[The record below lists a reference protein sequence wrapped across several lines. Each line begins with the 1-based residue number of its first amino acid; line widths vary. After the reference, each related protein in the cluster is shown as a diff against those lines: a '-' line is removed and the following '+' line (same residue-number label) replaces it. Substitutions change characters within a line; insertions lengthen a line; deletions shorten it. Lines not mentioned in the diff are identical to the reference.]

1 MGAIRLIFT
10 KTYCHFATNGAIGF
24 TFPRHP
30 VKIGAITKKN
40 ESVQQLAGKN
50 RCCAQAHAPEGK
62 QYRRIDG
69 FNQRTGIIPDKG
81 PCMFLA
87 IALLIVGL
95 FLLVYG
101 ADRLVYGAA
110 VISRSLGVPPLI
122 IGMTIV
128 GIGTSLPE
136 LIVST
141 TAALNG
147 QIDMAVGNVLGSN
160 ITNILLILGV
170 AALIHPLAARSE
182 ILRREL
188 PLMLA
193 VTVLC
198 GFVLMDGTLSRLDG
212 VLLLTAA
219 AGFILLMLKIA
230 RLAQREGS
238 DSLTMEQIAELPQDS
253 SNTVAVLWLVLA
265 FIILPLS
272 SRMVVDNAT
281 VIAHYF
287 GLSELVVGLT
297 IIAIGTS
304 LPELATSIAGA
315 LKGEDDMAIGNIIGS
330 NIFNTVI
337 VLGVPALLSPGS
349 VDAAAFQRDY
359 WVMLAAS
366 VLLSV
371 LCIGRK
377 HRIGH
382 LAGALLL
389 CGFIAYLAV
398 LFFNPFSTFG

>member
-1 MGAIRLIFT
+1 
-10 KTYCHFATNGAIGF
+10 
-24 TFPRHP
+24 
-30 VKIGAITKKN
+30 
-40 ESVQQLAGKN
+40 
-50 RCCAQAHAPEGK
+50 
-62 QYRRIDG
+62 
-69 FNQRTGIIPDKG
+69 
-81 PCMFLA
+81 MFLA

-136 LIVST
+136 LFVST

-182 ILRREL
+182 VLRREL

-212 VLLLTAA
+212 VLLLAA
-219 AGFILLMLKIA
+219 AAVFILLMLKIA

-238 DSLTMEQIAELPQDS
+238 DSLTVEQIAELPQDS
-253 SNTVAVLWLVLA
+253 SNTVAILWLVLA

-272 SRMVVDNAT
+272 SKMVVDNAT

-287 GLSELVVGLT
+287 GMSELVVGLT
-297 IIAIGTS
+297 VIAIGTS

-337 VLGVPALLSPGS
+337 VLGVPALLSPGT
-349 VDAAAFQRDY
+349 VDGAAFHRDY
-359 WVMLAAS
+359 CVMLAVS
-366 VLLSV
+366 IVLSA

-398 LFFNPFSTFG
+398 LFFNPFDSFSYTQ

>member
-1 MGAIRLIFT
+1 
-10 KTYCHFATNGAIGF
+10 
-24 TFPRHP
+24 
-30 VKIGAITKKN
+30 
-40 ESVQQLAGKN
+40 
-50 RCCAQAHAPEGK
+50 
-62 QYRRIDG
+62 
-69 FNQRTGIIPDKG
+69 
-81 PCMFLA
+81 MFLA

-110 VISRSLGVPPLI
+110 VISRSLSVPPLI

-136 LIVST
+136 LIVSV

-170 AALIHPLAARSE
+170 AALIHPLSVQSE

-198 GFVLMDGTLSRLDG
+198 GFVLMNNTLSRLDG
-212 VLLLTAA
+212 LLLLAAA

-230 RLAQREGS
+230 RRAQQQGN
-238 DSLTMEQIAELPQDS
+238 DSLTVEQLAELPQDS
-253 SNTVAVLWLVLA
+253 SNTVAILWLVLA

-272 SRMVVDNAT
+272 SKMIVDNAT

-297 IIAIGTS
+297 IIAVGTS

-349 VDAAAFQRDY
+349 VDPAAFHRDY
-359 WVMLAAS
+359 WIMLAVSIIFSA
-366 VLLSV
+366 

-398 LFFNPFSTFG
+398 LFFTPLSTFGFGQ

>member
-1 MGAIRLIFT
+1 
-10 KTYCHFATNGAIGF
+10 
-24 TFPRHP
+24 
-30 VKIGAITKKN
+30 
-40 ESVQQLAGKN
+40 
-50 RCCAQAHAPEGK
+50 
-62 QYRRIDG
+62 
-69 FNQRTGIIPDKG
+69 
-81 PCMFLA
+81 MFLA

-136 LIVST
+136 LFVST

-160 ITNILLILGV
+160 IANILLILGV

-182 ILRREL
+182 VLRREL

-212 VLLLTAA
+212 VVLLAA
-219 AGFILLMLKIA
+219 AAAFILLMLKIA

-238 DSLTMEQIAELPQDS
+238 DSLTVEQLAELPQDS

-272 SRMVVDNAT
+272 SKMVVDNAT

-287 GLSELVVGLT
+287 GMSELVVGLT
-297 IIAIGTS
+297 LIAIGTS

-349 VDAAAFQRDY
+349 VDPAAFHRDY
-359 WVMLAAS
+359 WVMLAVS
-366 VLLSV
+366 IVLSA

-398 LFFNPFSTFG
+398 LFFNPFNSFSYNL

>member
-1 MGAIRLIFT
+1 
-10 KTYCHFATNGAIGF
+10 
-24 TFPRHP
+24 
-30 VKIGAITKKN
+30 
-40 ESVQQLAGKN
+40 
-50 RCCAQAHAPEGK
+50 
-62 QYRRIDG
+62 
-69 FNQRTGIIPDKG
+69 
-81 PCMFLA
+81 MFLA

-110 VISRSLGVPPLI
+110 VISRSLGIPPLI

-349 VDAAAFQRDY
+349 VDTAAFQRDY

>member
-1 MGAIRLIFT
+1 
-10 KTYCHFATNGAIGF
+10 
-24 TFPRHP
+24 
-30 VKIGAITKKN
+30 
-40 ESVQQLAGKN
+40 
-50 RCCAQAHAPEGK
+50 
-62 QYRRIDG
+62 
-69 FNQRTGIIPDKG
+69 
-81 PCMFLA
+81 MFLA

-136 LIVST
+136 LFVST

-182 ILRREL
+182 VLRREL

-212 VLLLTAA
+212 VVLLAA
-219 AGFILLMLKIA
+219 AAVFILLMLKIA
-230 RLAQREGS
+230 RLAQREGN
-238 DSLTMEQIAELPQDS
+238 DSLTVEQMAELPQDS

-287 GLSELVVGLT
+287 GMSELVVGLT

-349 VDAAAFQRDY
+349 FDAAAFHRDY
-359 WVMLAAS
+359 WVMLAVS
-366 VLLSV
+366 IVLSA

>member
-1 MGAIRLIFT
+1 
-10 KTYCHFATNGAIGF
+10 
-24 TFPRHP
+24 
-30 VKIGAITKKN
+30 
-40 ESVQQLAGKN
+40 
-50 RCCAQAHAPEGK
+50 
-62 QYRRIDG
+62 
-69 FNQRTGIIPDKG
+69 
-81 PCMFLA
+81 MFLA

-136 LIVST
+136 LIVSV

-182 ILRREL
+182 VLRREL

-198 GFVLMDGTLSRLDG
+198 GFVLMDSHLSRLDG
-212 VLLLTAA
+212 VILLAAA
-219 AGFILLMLKIA
+219 AGFIMLMLKIA
-230 RLAQREGS
+230 RLAQHEGN
-238 DSLTMEQIAELPQDS
+238 DSLTVEQIAELPQDS
-253 SNTVAVLWLVLA
+253 SNTVAMLWLLLA

-272 SRMVVDNAT
+272 SRMIVDNAT

-297 IIAIGTS
+297 IIAVGTS

-330 NIFNTVI
+330 NIFNSVI

-349 VDAAAFQRDY
+349 INPAAYQRDY
-359 WVMLAAS
+359 WVMLAVS
-366 VLLSV
+366 VVLSA

-398 LFFNPFSTFG
+398 LFFNPFSAVGGGQ

>member
-1 MGAIRLIFT
+1 
-10 KTYCHFATNGAIGF
+10 
-24 TFPRHP
+24 
-30 VKIGAITKKN
+30 
-40 ESVQQLAGKN
+40 
-50 RCCAQAHAPEGK
+50 
-62 QYRRIDG
+62 
-69 FNQRTGIIPDKG
+69 
-81 PCMFLA
+81 MFLA
-87 IALLIVGL
+87 IVLLIVGL

-136 LIVST
+136 LFVST

-147 QIDMAVGNVLGSN
+147 QIDMAVGNVIGSN

-182 ILRREL
+182 VLRREL

-212 VLLLTAA
+212 VVLLAA
-219 AGFILLMLKIA
+219 AAVFILLMLKIA
-230 RLAQREGS
+230 RLAQREGN
-238 DSLTMEQIAELPQDS
+238 DSLTVEQMAELPQDS

-272 SRMVVDNAT
+272 SKMVVDNAT
-281 VIAHYF
+281 VIAHFF
-287 GLSELVVGLT
+287 GMSELVVGLT
-297 IIAIGTS
+297 LIAVGTS

-349 VDAAAFQRDY
+349 VDGAAFHRDY
-359 WVMLAAS
+359 WAMLAVS
-366 VLLSV
+366 IVLTA
-371 LCIGRK
+371 LCVGRK

>member
-1 MGAIRLIFT
+1 
-10 KTYCHFATNGAIGF
+10 
-24 TFPRHP
+24 
-30 VKIGAITKKN
+30 
-40 ESVQQLAGKN
+40 
-50 RCCAQAHAPEGK
+50 
-62 QYRRIDG
+62 
-69 FNQRTGIIPDKG
+69 
-81 PCMFLA
+81 MFLA
-87 IALLIVGL
+87 ITLFIVGL
-95 FLLVYG
+95 CLLVYG

-136 LIVST
+136 LFVSV

-147 QIDMAVGNVLGSN
+147 QSDMAVGNVLGSN

-182 ILRREL
+182 VLRREL

-198 GFVLMDGTLSRLDG
+198 GLVLMDNQLSRLDG
-212 VLLLTAA
+212 VLLLAA
-219 AGFILLMLKIA
+219 AAAFIALMLKIA
-230 RLAQREGS
+230 RLAQREGC
-238 DSLTMEQIAELPQDS
+238 DSLTTEQLAELPQNGS
-253 SNTVAVLWLVLA
+253 TTVATLWLVLA
-265 FIILPLS
+265 FIILPLA

-287 GLSELVVGLT
+287 GMSELAVGLT
-297 IIAIGTS
+297 LIAVGTS

-315 LKGEDDMAIGNIIGS
+315 LKGEDDMAIGSIIGS
-330 NIFNTVI
+330 NIFNMAI
-337 VLGVPALLSPGS
+337 VLGVPALLSPS
-349 VDAAAFQRDY
+349 RLDPAAFQRDY

-366 VLLSV
+366 LALSA

-389 CGFIAYLAV
+389 CGFIAYLAL
-398 LFFNPFSTFG
+398 LFFNPFATFG

>member
-1 MGAIRLIFT
+1 
-10 KTYCHFATNGAIGF
+10 
-24 TFPRHP
+24 
-30 VKIGAITKKN
+30 
-40 ESVQQLAGKN
+40 
-50 RCCAQAHAPEGK
+50 
-62 QYRRIDG
+62 
-69 FNQRTGIIPDKG
+69 
-81 PCMFLA
+81 MFLA
-87 IALLIVGL
+87 IALFIVGL

-110 VISRSLGVPPLI
+110 VISRSLGMPPLI

-128 GIGTSLPE
+128 SIGTSLPE
-136 LIVST
+136 LFVSV

-147 QIDMAVGNVLGSN
+147 QSDMAVGNVLGSN

-170 AALIHPLAARSE
+170 AAVIHPLAVRSE

-198 GFVLMDGTLSRLDG
+198 GLVLMNSQLSRLDG
-212 VLLLTAA
+212 ALLLAAA
-219 AGFILLMLKIA
+219 AGFITLMLKIA
-230 RLAQREGS
+230 RLAQREGN
-238 DSLTMEQIAELPQDS
+238 DSLTREQMAELPQS
-253 SNTVAVLWLVLA
+253 GSTTVATLWLVLA
-265 FIILPLS
+265 FIILPLA

-287 GLSELVVGLT
+287 GMSELAVGLT
-297 IIAIGTS
+297 MIAVGTS

-315 LKGEDDMAIGNIIGS
+315 LKGEGDMAIGNIIGS
-330 NIFNTVI
+330 NIFNMAI
-337 VLGVPALLSPGS
+337 VLGVPALLSPS
-349 VDAAAFQRDY
+349 RLDPAAFQRDY
-359 WVMLAAS
+359 WVMLAAIIA
-366 VLLSV
+366 LSA

-389 CGFIAYLAV
+389 CGFIAYLAL
-398 LFFNPFSTFG
+398 LFFNPFVTFG

>member
-1 MGAIRLIFT
+1 
-10 KTYCHFATNGAIGF
+10 
-24 TFPRHP
+24 
-30 VKIGAITKKN
+30 
-40 ESVQQLAGKN
+40 
-50 RCCAQAHAPEGK
+50 
-62 QYRRIDG
+62 
-69 FNQRTGIIPDKG
+69 
-81 PCMFLA
+81 MFLA
-87 IALLIVGL
+87 IVLLIVGL

-136 LIVST
+136 LFVST

-147 QIDMAVGNVLGSN
+147 QIDMAVGNVIGSN

-182 ILRREL
+182 VLRREL

-212 VLLLTAA
+212 VVLLAA
-219 AGFILLMLKIA
+219 AAVFILLMLKIA
-230 RLAQREGS
+230 RLAQREGN
-238 DSLTMEQIAELPQDS
+238 DSLTVEQMAELPQDS

-272 SRMVVDNAT
+272 SKMVVDNAT
-281 VIAHYF
+281 VIAHFF
-287 GLSELVVGLT
+287 GMSELVVGLT
-297 IIAIGTS
+297 LIAVGTS

-349 VDAAAFQRDY
+349 VDGDAFHRDY
-359 WVMLAAS
+359 WVMLAVS
-366 VLLSV
+366 IVLTA
-371 LCIGRK
+371 LCVGRK

>member
-1 MGAIRLIFT
+1 
-10 KTYCHFATNGAIGF
+10 
-24 TFPRHP
+24 
-30 VKIGAITKKN
+30 
-40 ESVQQLAGKN
+40 
-50 RCCAQAHAPEGK
+50 
-62 QYRRIDG
+62 
-69 FNQRTGIIPDKG
+69 
-81 PCMFLA
+81 MFLA
-87 IALLIVGL
+87 IALFIVGL

-110 VISRSLGVPPLI
+110 VISRSLGMPPLI

-128 GIGTSLPE
+128 SIGTSLPE
-136 LIVST
+136 LFVSV

-147 QIDMAVGNVLGSN
+147 QSDMAVGNVLGSN

-170 AALIHPLAARSE
+170 AAVIHPLAVRSE

-198 GFVLMDGTLSRLDG
+198 GLVLMNSQLSRLDG
-212 VLLLTAA
+212 ALLLVAA
-219 AGFILLMLKIA
+219 AGFITLMLKIA
-230 RLAQREGS
+230 RLAQREGN
-238 DSLTMEQIAELPQDS
+238 DSLTREQMAELPQS
-253 SNTVAVLWLVLA
+253 GSATVATLWLVLA
-265 FIILPLS
+265 FIILPLA

-287 GLSELVVGLT
+287 GMSELAVGLT
-297 IIAIGTS
+297 MIAVGTS

-315 LKGEDDMAIGNIIGS
+315 LKGEGDMAIGNIIGS
-330 NIFNTVI
+330 NIFNMAI
-337 VLGVPALLSPGS
+337 VLGVPALLSPS
-349 VDAAAFQRDY
+349 RLDPAAFQRDY
-359 WVMLAAS
+359 WVMLAAII
-366 VLLSV
+366 VLSA

-389 CGFIAYLAV
+389 CGFIAYLAL
-398 LFFNPFSTFG
+398 LFFNPFVTFG

>member
-1 MGAIRLIFT
+1 
-10 KTYCHFATNGAIGF
+10 
-24 TFPRHP
+24 
-30 VKIGAITKKN
+30 
-40 ESVQQLAGKN
+40 
-50 RCCAQAHAPEGK
+50 
-62 QYRRIDG
+62 
-69 FNQRTGIIPDKG
+69 
-81 PCMFLA
+81 MFLA

-136 LIVST
+136 LFVST

-182 ILRREL
+182 VLRREL

-212 VLLLTAA
+212 VLLLAA
-219 AGFILLMLKIA
+219 AAVFILLMLKIA

-238 DSLTMEQIAELPQDS
+238 DSLTVEQIAELPQDS
-253 SNTVAVLWLVLA
+253 SNTVAILWLVLA

-272 SRMVVDNAT
+272 SKMVVDNAT

-287 GLSELVVGLT
+287 GMSELVVGLT
-297 IIAIGTS
+297 VIAIGTS

-337 VLGVPALLSPGS
+337 VLGVPALLSPGT
-349 VDAAAFQRDY
+349 VDGAAFHRDY
-359 WVMLAAS
+359 WVMLAVS
-366 VLLSV
+366 IVLSA

-398 LFFNPFSTFG
+398 LFFNPFDSFSYTQ

>member
-1 MGAIRLIFT
+1 MF
-10 KTYCHFATNGAIGF
+10 FA
-24 TFPRHP
+24 
-30 VKIGAITKKN
+30 V
-40 ESVQQLAGKN
+40 V
-50 RCCAQAHAPEGK
+50 
-62 QYRRIDG
+62 
-69 FNQRTGIIPDKG
+69 
-81 PCMFLA
+81 
-87 IALLIVGL
+87 LLIVGL

-136 LIVST
+136 LFVSV

-147 QIDMAVGNVLGSN
+147 QPDMAVGNVLGSN
-160 ITNILLILGV
+160 IANILLIIGG
-170 AALIHPLAARSE
+170 AALIHPLAVHSE
-182 ILRREL
+182 VLRREL
-188 PLMLA
+188 PLLLA

-198 GFVLMDGTLSRLDG
+198 GFVLMNNTLSRLDG
-212 VLLLTAA
+212 VVLLLAA

-230 RLAQREGS
+230 RLAQREGN
-238 DSLTMEQIAELPQDS
+238 DRLTVEQLSELPQDS
-253 SNTVAVLWLVLA
+253 SSTVGILWLVLA
-265 FIILPLS
+265 FVILPLS
-272 SRMVVDNAT
+272 SRIVVDNAT
-281 VIAHYF
+281 VIAHYL

-297 IIAIGTS
+297 VIAIGTS
-304 LPELATSIAGA
+304 LPELATFIAGA

-337 VLGVPALLSPGS
+337 VLGIPALFSPGS
-349 VDAAAFQRDY
+349 IAPAAFQRDY
-359 WVMLAAS
+359 WVMLTAS
-366 VLLSV
+366 ILLTV

-389 CGFIAYLAV
+389 CGFITYLAV
-398 LFFNPFSTFG
+398 LFFNPFSSYGFAL

>member
-1 MGAIRLIFT
+1 M
-10 KTYCHFATNGAIGF
+10 
-24 TFPRHP
+24 
-30 VKIGAITKKN
+30 
-40 ESVQQLAGKN
+40 
-50 RCCAQAHAPEGK
+50 
-62 QYRRIDG
+62 
-69 FNQRTGIIPDKG
+69 
-81 PCMFLA
+81 
-87 IALLIVGL
+87 
-95 FLLVYG
+95 YG

-212 VLLLTAA
+212 VLLLAAA

-349 VDAAAFQRDY
+349 GRRRLPARLLGDAGGQRAAERAVHRPQTPHRPPG
-359 WVMLAAS
+359 
-366 VLLSV
+366 
-371 LCIGRK
+371 GRAVIM
-377 HRIGH
+377 R
-382 LAGALLL
+382 LYCVS
-389 CGFIAYLAV
+389 CGAV
-398 LFFNPFSTFG
+398 L